1 MFGLRKKLSDAELVA
16 AVKAEAAKFFNG
28 KQGSHDWDH
37 TLRVLENCRAI
48 GNELAA
54 DMTSLELAAYL
65 HDIGRA
71 EESKSR
77 GKVSHAQIGAQVA
90 QKILKKLGADKER
103 TNAVVYCVG
112 CHRSKGDLVPESL
125 EAKILFDADKL
136 DALGAIGIVRLFL
149 FANEV
154 GAGIHNKETDL
165 AKTDA
170 YSSEDTAFRE
180 FYLSVRFLKEKM
192 MTDPG
197 KRLAKSRH
205 DFMVEYFARFFEEVG
220 ASKEFFIMLDEIRS
234 VPRS

>member
-1 MFGLRKKLSDAELVA
+1 MFGFKKKLSDIDLAA
-16 AVKAEAAKFFNG
+16 AVKAEAAKFFSG

-48 GNELAA
+48 GKELGA
-54 DMTSLELAAYL
+54 DMVTLELAAYL
-65 HDIGRA
+65 HDTGRA

-77 GKVSHAQIGAQVA
+77 GKVSHAQIGAETA

-103 TNAVVYCVG
+103 ISVVVHCVEY
-112 CHRSKGDLVPESL
+112 HRSKDDLVPESL

-136 DALGAIGIVRLFL
+136 DALGAVGIARLFL

-154 GAGIHNKETDL
+154 GAGLHNKETDL

-180 FYLSVRFLKEKM
+180 FYLSDRFLKEKM
-192 MTDPG
+192 MTDTG
-197 KRLAKSRH
+197 KRLATARH
-205 DFMVEYFARFFEEVG
+205 DFMVEYFAHLFEEVG

-234 VPRS
+234 IPRN